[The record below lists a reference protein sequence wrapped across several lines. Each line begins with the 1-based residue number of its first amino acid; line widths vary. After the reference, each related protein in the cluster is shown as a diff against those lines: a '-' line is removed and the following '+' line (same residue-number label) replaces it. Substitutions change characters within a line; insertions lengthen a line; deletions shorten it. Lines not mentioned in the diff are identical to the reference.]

1 MPELPEVETTKN
13 GISSYIVGKH
23 VNNVIIRERKLRWL
37 IPSDLKYS
45 LKNQRINKL
54 TRRAKYLFFHTNNGC
69 LMVHLGMSGSLRLVK
84 KGRPHSKHDHV
95 DFIFESK
102 YILRFH
108 DPRKFG
114 SILWTAQ
121 NPAMH
126 KLIAHLGPEPL
137 EDEFN
142 AEYMYAKSINR
153 SVPIKTFIMNSN
165 IVVGIGNI
173 YANEALFL
181 SGINPKCKANR
192 ISITR
197 YKKLVVSIK
206 TIFTQAFNKGGTT
219 LRNFV
224 NSDGLPGYFTNEL
237 KVYNCAGEPCPKC
250 KNKIKVIK
258 QNQRSTFYCTFCQ
271 T

>member
-23 VNNVIIRERKLRWL
+23 VNDIIIRERKLRWL
-37 IPSDLKYS
+37 IPSDLKDS
-45 LKNQRINKL
+45 LKNQRINQI
-54 TRRAKYLFFHTNNGC
+54 TRRAKYLLFHTDNGC
-69 LMVHLGMSGSLRLVK
+69 LIVHLGMSGSLRLVK
-84 KGRPHSKHDHV
+84 KNLPHIKHDHV

-114 SILWTAQ
+114 SILWTSQ
-121 NPAMH
+121 NPAVH
-126 KLIAHLGPEPL
+126 RLIVHLGPEPL

-142 AEYMYAKSINR
+142 SDYLYAKSKNR
-153 SVPIKTFIMNSN
+153 TVPIKTFIMNSN

-181 SGINPKCKANR
+181 SGINPKCKTNR
-192 ISITR
+192 ISKKR
-197 YKKLVVSIK
+197 YEKLVASIK
-206 TIFTQAFNKGGTT
+206 TVLLKAISKGGTT
-219 LRNFV
+219 LRDYV
-224 NSDGLPGYFTNEL
+224 NTDGTPGYFKNKL
-237 KVYNCAGEPCPKC
+237 KVYGRAGKLCQHC
-250 KNKIKVIK
+250 RNKIKVIK

>member
-13 GISSYIVGKH
+13 GISPYIVGEY
-23 VNNVIIRERKLRWL
+23 VNDIIIRERKLRWL
-37 IPSDLKYS
+37 IPSNLKNS
-45 LKNQRINKL
+45 LKNQCINQL
-54 TRRAKYLFFHTNNGC
+54 TRRAKYLLFHTDNGC
-69 LMVHLGMSGSLRLVK
+69 LIIHLGMSGSLRLVK
-84 KGRPHSKHDHV
+84 KNQPCLKHDHV

-114 SILWTAQ
+114 SILWTKQ

-126 KLIAHLGPEPL
+126 RLIAHLGPEPL

-142 AEYMYAKSINR
+142 ADYLYAKSKNHTI
-153 SVPIKTFIMNSN
+153 SIKAFIMNSC

-173 YANEALFL
+173 YASEALFL
-181 SGINPKCKANR
+181 SGINPKSRANR
-192 ISITR
+192 ISRTR
-197 YKKLVVSIK
+197 YEILITSIRTVLLK
-206 TIFTQAFNKGGTT
+206 AISKGGTT
-219 LRNFV
+219 LRDFV
-224 NSDGLPGYFTNEL
+224 NADGTPGYFKNKL
-237 KVYNCAGEPCPKC
+237 KVYGRAGKSCQYC
-250 KNKIKVIK
+250 RNKIKVIK